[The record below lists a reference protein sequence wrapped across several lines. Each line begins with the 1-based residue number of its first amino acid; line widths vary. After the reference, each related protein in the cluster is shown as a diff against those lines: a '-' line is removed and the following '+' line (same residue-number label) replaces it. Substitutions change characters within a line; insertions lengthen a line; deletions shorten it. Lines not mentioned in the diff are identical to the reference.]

1 MRHPRVL
8 SVTNCYRHLVFRPL
22 AAASLLTLGLLVA
35 GCSTAAPTN
44 APSPE
49 AVAPSASPGNGG
61 GASGGS
67 GGTLPGCD
75 AIGAAMFGMV
85 DTLTLDAATSAAQE
99 AQEEYEQRV
108 CVFRSADGASAIGI
122 TIAAIPFLQPEL
134 EAYAARPNALADDR
148 LAARSAVL
156 QTFETG
162 DGDDG
167 VLDSQLYLIDTQWSI
182 TIQGLA
188 EGSTIAV
195 ALPQLTVASAIDSA
209 FAVRE
214 LVG

>member
-1 MRHPRVL
+1 
-8 SVTNCYRHLVFRPL
+8 VFRPL

-35 GCSTAAPTN
+35 GCSTPASPTD

-49 AVAPSASPGNGG
+49 AGTPSAAPDGG
-61 GASGGS
+61 GSPNGP
-67 GGTLPGCD
+67 LPDCGII
-75 AIGAAMFGMV
+75 AAAMFGMV
-85 DTLTLDAATSAAQE
+85 DALTLDAATSAAQE

-122 TIAAIPFLQPEL
+122 TIAAIPFQQPEL
-134 EAYAARPNALADDR
+134 EAYAARPNAVQDDR
-148 LAARSAVL
+148 LAAHSAVL

-167 VLDSQLYLIDTQWSI
+167 VLDSPLYLIDTEWSI

-195 ALPQLTVASAIDSA
+195 ALPQLTAATAIDSA

>member
-1 MRHPRVL
+1 
-8 SVTNCYRHLVFRPL
+8 VFRPL
-22 AAASLLTLGLLVA
+22 AAVSLLTLGLLVA
-35 GCSTAAPTN
+35 GCSTPAPTN
-44 APSPE
+44 DPSPE
-49 AVAPSASPGNGG
+49 AVAPTAAPGTGGGG
-61 GASGGS
+61 GAGAS
-67 GGTLPGCD
+67 GTLPACD
-75 AIGAAMFGMV
+75 AIAAAMFGMV
-85 DTLTLDAATSAAQE
+85 DALTLDAATSAAQE

-108 CVFRSADGASAIGI
+108 CVFRTADGASAIGI
-122 TIAAIPFLQPEL
+122 TIAAIPFQQPEL
-134 EAYAARPNALADDR
+134 EAYGARPNALDDDR

-188 EGSTIAV
+188 EGSTIAA
-195 ALPQLTVASAIDSA
+195 ALPQLTVATAIDSA
-209 FAVRE
+209 FAVRD